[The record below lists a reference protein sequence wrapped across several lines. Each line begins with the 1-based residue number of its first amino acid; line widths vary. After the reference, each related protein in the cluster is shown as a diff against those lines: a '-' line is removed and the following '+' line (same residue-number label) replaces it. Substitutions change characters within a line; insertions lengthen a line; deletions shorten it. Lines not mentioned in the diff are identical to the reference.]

1 MVFQTLVSWAKMV
14 PIKVLISPHL
24 KFHDVTTSRS
34 SNKACPDG
42 DLLGVELANVARLL
56 IVVDDLER

>member
-1 MVFQTLVSWAKMV
+1 MV
-14 PIKVLISPHL
+14 PIKVLISPRL

-34 SNKACPDG
+34 SNKTCPDG